1 MVRNVSKS
9 ISFYEINKNI
19 IPEGSSTLAK
29 SPNRLEKGYSPFYAE
44 EAHGSHF
51 VDIDGND
58 WLDCEMAMGT
68 AVWGHN
74 NPRINNAMLKQ
85 IQKGVN
91 FSIPSTL
98 EYELGCI
105 LLNRFPMYKAV
116 KFFKNG
122 GDSVYAAVRSSR
134 FFSKKD
140 KVLSC
145 EYHGWHDWC
154 SPSYYNCSPSQLG
167 IPNII
172 DSTHIHCKK
181 DAAEI
186 KKIFC

>member
-1 MVRNVSKS
+1 M
-9 ISFYEINKNI
+9 
-19 IPEGSSTLAK
+19 
-29 SPNRLEKGYSPFYAE
+29 
-44 EAHGSHF
+44 
-51 VDIDGND
+51 
-58 WLDCEMAMGT
+58 
-68 AVWGHN
+68 GHN

-134 FFSKKD
+134 FF
-140 KVLSC
+140 L
-145 EYHGWHDWC
+145 
-154 SPSYYNCSPSQLG
+154 
-167 IPNII
+167 
-172 DSTHIHCKK
+172 
-181 DAAEI
+181 
-186 KKIFC
+186 KKIKFYLVNITVGMIGAAPPIIIVRHHN

>member
-154 SPSYYNCSPSQLG
+154 SPSYYNCSP
-167 IPNII
+167 
-172 DSTHIHCKK
+172 
-181 DAAEI
+181 
-186 KKIFC
+186 